1 MNVKQLYIAIIVQ
14 FLALGTAWAQGPN
27 HTGTYYQAADG
38 QCGEAL
44 KTAFFQIINGEYQGV
59 QFQQIDY
66 TNSKTGNDVWHAFY
80 TTDVL
85 DDGVTIRDR
94 YSCIT
99 QFVVGEDQQGNNG
112 TNNQEGGTSEKHVY
126 SREHSMPKSWF
137 GGGTSVGPSTD
148 MFHLYPVDSYMNS
161 VRNNHPFGENNGEK
175 FTSAGGYS
183 KLGVCTYEGY
193 SGTCFE
199 PNDEWKGDFARTYF
213 YMVTCYEESLP
224 TWYTE
229 NADSYEG
236 AKATFDGNTYPG
248 LSTWQLS
255 MLLKW
260 SRQDPVDS
268 IEIKRNEAVC
278 VIQHNRNPFID
289 YPGLE
294 EFIWGDS
301 ILQAFAYGG
310 FEEGGDS
317 IITPLDTIVVEKE
330 DTIYLPAKKYQFRK
344 VLRIIGGKR
353 YIIITDVDGKLR
365 MALTFTEKPFG
376 YLPASNVVADDSD
389 VITLENASSTFT
401 FEATG
406 TEGIYYVK
414 DSSGRYVYQ
423 TSNYNSFNVSENM
436 PAEGVTWT
444 ATATDE
450 GLFTITNVEKNKFI
464 QYNTQYTTY
473 GCYANMQ
480 EKGILPNLYEEVE
493 TLVGDINNDGSVNVA
508 DVTALVNLFNDKS
521 LREGD
526 RFNLHA
532 ADANE
537 DGVVTRSDIQ
547 SLIGIV
553 LGR

>member
-14 FLALGTAWAQGPN
+14 TLMLSTAWAQGPN

-59 QFQQIDY
+59 KFKQISY
-66 TNSKTGNDVWHAFY
+66 AKVWGAFA

-85 DDGVTIRDR
+85 EDSVTIRDR
-94 YSCIT
+94 YSNIT
-99 QFVVGEDQQGNNG
+99 SYQLFDGQASGGSG
-112 TNNQEGGTSEKHVY
+112 TEGGGGY
-126 SREHSMPKSWF
+126 AREHSLPQSWF
-137 GGGTSVGPSTD
+137 KNSTVNGTKIGPGTD
-148 MFHLYPVDSYMNS
+148 LYHLYPVDSKVNGMRSNLPY
-161 VRNNHPFGENNGEK
+161 GENNGESDH
-175 FTSAGGYS
+175 SANNYS
-183 KLGVCTYEGY
+183 KKGVCTFEGY
-193 SGTCFE
+193 DSLCFE

-213 YMVTCYEESLP
+213 YMVTCYENVQPLWASEMLNS
-224 TWYTE
+224 T
-229 NADSYEG
+229 
-236 AKATFDGNTYPG
+236 TYPSFSEWA
-248 LSTWQLS
+248 LRL
-255 MLLKW
+255 LLKW

-317 IITPLDTIVVEKE
+317 IITPPDTIVVEKE

-365 MALTFTEKPFG
+365 MAQPLAGNYG
-376 YLPASNVVADDSD
+376 YIKAEDVSATNDSITLDSD
-389 VITLENASSTFT
+389 KNAFTLFT
-401 FEATG
+401 TTG
-406 TEGIYYVK
+406 GYHIK
-414 DSSGRYVYQ
+414 DSKNRYVYQ
-423 TSNYNSFNVSENM
+423 TLNYDSFNVA
-436 PAEGVTWT
+436 AELPEEGALWT
-444 ATATDE
+444 IETNDVDST
-450 GLFTITNVEKNKFI
+450 FIITNVDKQKYV
-464 QYNTQYTTY
+464 QYSMQYKSY
-473 GCYANMQ
+473 GSYSESQ
-480 EKGILPNLYEEVE
+480 GLLPNLYEEVE

-521 LREGD
+521 LRDGD

>member
-14 FLALGTAWAQGPN
+14 TLMLSTAWAQGPN

-59 QFQQIDY
+59 LFKQIKYGSGTLD
-66 TNSKTGNDVWHAFY
+66 GVWGAFA

-94 YSCIT
+94 YSNIT
-99 QFVVGEDQQGNNG
+99 HYQLGDDQLGKGG
-112 TNNQEGGTSEKHVY
+112 TSAEGGTEERPGKY

-137 GGGTSVGPSTD
+137 KQEGQTGTEVGPGTD
-148 MFHLYPVDSYMNS
+148 MFHLYPVDAYINS
-161 VRNNHPFGENNGEK
+161 SLRNDLPYGENEGETK
-175 FTSAGGYS
+175 HSQNYYS
-183 KLGVCTYEGY
+183 KVGNCTFEGY
-193 SGTCFE
+193 TGKCFE

-213 YMVTCYEESLP
+213 YMVTCYENQQT
-224 TWYTE
+224 TWSSDMLSS
-229 NADSYEG
+229 DSYPAFSEW
-236 AKATFDGNTYPG
+236 A
-248 LSTWQLS
+248 LRL
-255 MLLKW
+255 LLKW

-301 ILQAFAYGG
+301 TLQAFAYGG

-317 IITPLDTIVVEKE
+317 IITPPDTIVVEKE

-344 VLRIIGGKR
+344 VLRVIGGKR

-365 MALTFTEKPFG
+365 MAQPLAGNYG
-376 YLPASNVVADDSD
+376 YIKAEDVSATNDTITLDSD
-389 VITLENASSTFT
+389 KNAFTLFT
-401 FEATG
+401 TTG
-406 TEGIYYVK
+406 GYNIK
-414 DSSGRYVYQ
+414 DSKNRYVYQ
-423 TSNYNSFNVSENM
+423 TLNYDSFNVAPEL
-436 PAEGVTWT
+436 PEEGALWT
-444 ATATDE
+444 IETNDVDST
-450 GLFTITNVEKNKFI
+450 FIITNVDKQKYV
-464 QYNTQYTTY
+464 QYSMQYKSY
-473 GCYANMQ
+473 GSYSEAQ
-480 EKGILPNLYEEVE
+480 GLLPNLYEEVE

>member
-1 MNVKQLYIAIIVQ
+1 MNVKQLYIAILVQ
-14 FLALGTAWAQGPN
+14 TLMLSTAWAQGPN

-59 QFQQIDY
+59 QFQQIKY
-66 TNSKTGNDVWHAFY
+66 GSGTLNGVWGAY
-80 TTDVL
+80 ATTDVL
-85 DDGVTIRDR
+85 DDSVTIRDR
-94 YSCIT
+94 YSNIT
-99 QFVVGEDQQGNNG
+99 HYQLGDDQASSGHTTEGEGGYAREHTIPQSWFKNSTVNG
-112 TNNQEGGTSEKHVY
+112 TK
-126 SREHSMPKSWF
+126 
-137 GGGTSVGPSTD
+137 VGPGTD
-148 MFHLYPVDSYMNS
+148 LYHLYPVDTKVNGMRSNY
-161 VRNNHPFGENNGEK
+161 PYGENEGESWQ
-175 FTSAGGYS
+175 SANGYS
-183 KLGVCTYEGY
+183 KRGVCTFEGY
-193 SGTCFE
+193 DGMCFE
-199 PNDEWKGDFARTYF
+199 PNDEWKGDLARTYF
-213 YMVTCYEESLP
+213 YMVTCYEDVQPLWESEMLNS
-224 TWYTE
+224 T
-229 NADSYEG
+229 
-236 AKATFDGNTYPG
+236 TYPSFSEWA
-248 LSTWQLS
+248 LRL
-255 MLLKW
+255 LLKW

-268 IEIKRNEAVC
+268 IEIRRNEAVC

-301 ILQAFAYGG
+301 TLQAFAYGG

-317 IITPLDTIVVEKE
+317 IITPPDTIVVEKE

-344 VLRIIGGKR
+344 VLRVIGGKR

-365 MALTFTEKPFG
+365 MAQPLASTQDYG
-376 YLPASNVVADDSD
+376 YMNAKDVAAQDD
-389 VITLENASSTFT
+389 VITLDDDKPTFT
-401 FEATG
+401 LLATADG
-406 TEGIYYVK
+406 YRIQ
-414 DSSGRYVYQ
+414 DSSGRYLWQQAEFNTFSVTPDETADATTWSIDAREADGTFAIKNLSTQKIAQYS
-423 TSNYNSFNVSENM
+423 SNYSNYACYKTVS
-436 PAEGVTWT
+436 
-444 ATATDE
+444 
-450 GLFTITNVEKNKFI
+450 GL
-464 QYNTQYTTY
+464 
-473 GCYANMQ
+473 
-480 EKGILPNLYEEVE
+480 LPNLYEEVE

>member
-14 FLALGTAWAQGPN
+14 ILMLSTAWAQGPN

-317 IITPLDTIVVEKE
+317 IVVEKE

-344 VLRIIGGKR
+344 VLRVIGGKR

-365 MALTFTEKPFG
+365 MAQPLASTQDYG
-376 YLPASNVVADDSD
+376 YMNAKDVVAQDD
-389 VITLENASSTFT
+389 VITLDDDKPTFT
-401 FEATG
+401 LLATTDG
-406 TEGIYYVK
+406 YRIQ
-414 DSSGRYVYQ
+414 DSSGRYLWQQAEYNTFSVTPDETADATTWSIDAREADGTFAIKNLSTQKIAQYSPNY
-423 TSNYNSFNVSENM
+423 SNYACYKTVS
-436 PAEGVTWT
+436 
-444 ATATDE
+444 
-450 GLFTITNVEKNKFI
+450 GL
-464 QYNTQYTTY
+464 
-473 GCYANMQ
+473 
-480 EKGILPNLYEEVE
+480 LPNLYEEVE

-521 LREGD
+521 LRDGD

>member
-14 FLALGTAWAQGPN
+14 FLTLSTAWAQGPN

-59 QFQQIDY
+59 QFQQIEY

-301 ILQAFAYGG
+301 TLQAFAYGG

-317 IITPLDTIVVEKE
+317 IITPPDTIVVEKE

-344 VLRIIGGKR
+344 VLRVIGGKR

-365 MALTFTEKPFG
+365 MAQPLASTQNYG
-376 YLPASNVVADDSD
+376 YMNAKDVAAQDD
-389 VITLENASSTFT
+389 VITLDDDKPTFT
-401 FEATG
+401 LLTTTDG
-406 TEGIYYVK
+406 YRIQ
-414 DSSGRYVYQ
+414 DSSGRYLWQQAEYNTFSVTPDETADATTWSIDAREADGTFAIKNLSTQKIAQYSQ
-423 TSNYNSFNVSENM
+423 NYSNYACYKTVS
-436 PAEGVTWT
+436 
-444 ATATDE
+444 
-450 GLFTITNVEKNKFI
+450 GL
-464 QYNTQYTTY
+464 
-473 GCYANMQ
+473 
-480 EKGILPNLYEEVE
+480 LPNLYEEVE

-521 LREGD
+521 LREDD

>member
-137 GGGTSVGPSTD
+137 GGGTNVGPSTD

-224 TWYTE
+224 SWYTE

-317 IITPLDTIVVEKE
+317 IITPPDTIVVEKE

-344 VLRIIGGKR
+344 VLRVIGGKR

-365 MALTFTEKPFG
+365 MAQPLASTQNYG
-376 YLPASNVVADDSD
+376 YMNAKDVVAQDD
-389 VITLENASSTFT
+389 VITLDDDKPTFT
-401 FEATG
+401 LLATADG
-406 TEGIYYVK
+406 YRIQ
-414 DSSGRYVYQ
+414 DSSGRYLWQQAEFNTFSVTPDETADATTWSIDAREADGTFAIKNLSTEKIVQYSPNY
-423 TSNYNSFNVSENM
+423 SNYACYKTVS
-436 PAEGVTWT
+436 
-444 ATATDE
+444 
-450 GLFTITNVEKNKFI
+450 GL
-464 QYNTQYTTY
+464 
-473 GCYANMQ
+473 
-480 EKGILPNLYEEVE
+480 LPNLYEEVE

-521 LREGD
+521 LRDGD

>member
-14 FLALGTAWAQGPN
+14 TLMLSTAWAQGPN

-66 TNSKTGNDVWHAFY
+66 TNNKTGNDVWHAFY

-99 QFVVGEDQQGNNG
+99 AFVVGEDQQGNNG

-224 TWYTE
+224 SWYTE

-317 IITPLDTIVVEKE
+317 IVVEKE

-344 VLRIIGGKR
+344 VLRVIGGKR
-353 YIIITDVDGKLR
+353 YIIITDVEGKLR
-365 MALTFTEKPFG
+365 MAQTLASTQNYGYMNAKDVVAQDDVVTLDDDKPTFTLLATADG
-376 YLPASNVVADDSD
+376 YR
-389 VITLENASSTFT
+389 IQ
-401 FEATG
+401 
-406 TEGIYYVK
+406 
-414 DSSGRYVYQ
+414 DSSGRYLWQQAEFNTFSVTPDETADATTWSIDAREADGTFAIKNLSTQKIAQYSPNY
-423 TSNYNSFNVSENM
+423 SNYACYKTVS
-436 PAEGVTWT
+436 
-444 ATATDE
+444 
-450 GLFTITNVEKNKFI
+450 GL
-464 QYNTQYTTY
+464 
-473 GCYANMQ
+473 
-480 EKGILPNLYEEVE
+480 LPNLYEEVE

-553 LGR
+553 LAQ

>member
-1 MNVKQLYIAIIVQ
+1 MNVKQLYIAILVQ
-14 FLALGTAWAQGPN
+14 ALMLSTAWAQGPN

-59 QFQQIDY
+59 QFKQISY
-66 TNSKTGNDVWHAFY
+66 TKVWGAFA

-85 DDGVTIRDR
+85 EDSVTIRDR
-94 YSCIT
+94 YSNIT
-99 QFVVGEDQQGNNG
+99 SYQLFDGQASGGSG
-112 TNNQEGGTSEKHVY
+112 TEGGGGY
-126 SREHSMPKSWF
+126 AREHSLPQSWF
-137 GGGTSVGPSTD
+137 KNSTVNGTKIGPGTD
-148 MFHLYPVDSYMNS
+148 LYHLYPVDSKVNGMRSNLPY
-161 VRNNHPFGENNGEK
+161 GENNGESDH
-175 FTSAGGYS
+175 SANNYS
-183 KLGVCTYEGY
+183 KKGVCTFEGY
-193 SGTCFE
+193 DSLCFE

-213 YMVTCYEESLP
+213 YMVTCYENVQPLWASEMLNS
-224 TWYTE
+224 T
-229 NADSYEG
+229 
-236 AKATFDGNTYPG
+236 TYPSFSEWA
-248 LSTWQLS
+248 LRL
-255 MLLKW
+255 LLKW

-317 IITPLDTIVVEKE
+317 IITPPDTIVVEKE

-344 VLRIIGGKR
+344 VLRVIGGKR
-353 YIIITDVDGKLR
+353 YIIITDVEGKLR
-365 MALTFTEKPFG
+365 MAQPLAGNYG
-376 YLPASNVVADDSD
+376 YIKAEDVSATNDTITLDSD
-389 VITLENASSTFT
+389 KNAFTLFT
-401 FEATG
+401 TTG
-406 TEGIYYVK
+406 GYHIK
-414 DSSGRYVYQ
+414 DSKNRYVYQ
-423 TSNYNSFNVSENM
+423 TLNYDSFNVAPEL
-436 PAEGVTWT
+436 PEEGALWT
-444 ATATDE
+444 IETNDVDST
-450 GLFTITNVEKNKFI
+450 FIITNVDKQKYV
-464 QYNTQYTTY
+464 QYSLQYKSY
-473 GCYANMQ
+473 GSYSEAQ
-480 EKGILPNLYEEVE
+480 GLLPNLYEEVE
-493 TLVGDINNDGSVNVA
+493 TLVGDINNDGNVNVA

>member
-1 MNVKQLYIAIIVQ
+1 MKQLYIAIIVQ

-59 QFQQIDY
+59 QFQQIKYGSGTLD
-66 TNSKTGNDVWHAFY
+66 GVWGAFA

-94 YSCIT
+94 YSNIT
-99 QFVVGEDQQGNNG
+99 HYQLGDDQGSSNSV
-112 TNNQEGGTSEKHVY
+112 EGAGGY
-126 SREHSMPKSWF
+126 NREHSFPKSWF
-137 GGGTSVGPSTD
+137 GVSTPIPVGPGTD
-148 MFHLYPVDSYMNS
+148 LHHIYPTDVHINTLRSNLPY
-161 VRNNHPFGENNGEK
+161 GENEGESK
-175 FTSAGGYS
+175 HSEGYYS
-183 KLGVCTYEGY
+183 KIGACTFEGY
-193 SGTCFE
+193 TGKCFE

-213 YMVTCYEESLP
+213 YMVTCYEDQQT
-224 TWYTE
+224 TWSSDMLSS
-229 NADSYEG
+229 DSYPAFSEW
-236 AKATFDGNTYPG
+236 A
-248 LSTWQLS
+248 LRL
-255 MLLKW
+255 LLKW

-310 FEEGGDS
+310 FEEGGDT
-317 IITPLDTIVVEKE
+317 IITPPDTIVVEKE

-344 VLRIIGGKR
+344 VLRVIGGKR

-365 MALTFTEKPFG
+365 MAQTFTDKPFG
-376 YLPASNVVADDSD
+376 YLPASNVVADECD

-401 FEATG
+401 FEATD
-406 TEGIYYVK
+406 TEGTYYVK

-436 PAEGVTWT
+436 PTEGVTWT
-444 ATATDE
+444 ATATDD

-521 LREGD
+521 LREED

>member
-14 FLALGTAWAQGPN
+14 TLMLSTAWAQGPN

-59 QFQQIDY
+59 QFQQIKYGSGRLD
-66 TNSKTGNDVWHAFY
+66 GIWGAFA

-94 YSCIT
+94 YSNIT
-99 QFVVGEDQQGNNG
+99 HYQLGDDQQSTGGVN
-112 TNNQEGGTSEKHVY
+112 TQEGGTSDKHVY

-137 GGGTSVGPSTD
+137 GGGTNVGPSTD

-213 YMVTCYEESLP
+213 YMVTCYEGSLP

-317 IITPLDTIVVEKE
+317 IITPPDTIVVEKE

-344 VLRIIGGKR
+344 VLRVIGGKR

-365 MALTFTEKPFG
+365 MAQPLAGNYG
-376 YLPASNVVADDSD
+376 YIKAEDVSATNDSITLDSD
-389 VITLENASSTFT
+389 KNAFTLFT
-401 FEATG
+401 TTG
-406 TEGIYYVK
+406 GYHIK
-414 DSSGRYVYQ
+414 DSKNRYVYQ
-423 TSNYNSFNVSENM
+423 TLNYDSFNVAPEL
-436 PAEGVTWT
+436 PEEGALWT
-444 ATATDE
+444 IETNDVDST
-450 GLFTITNVEKNKFI
+450 FIITNVDKQKYV
-464 QYNTQYTTY
+464 QYSMQYKSY
-473 GCYANMQ
+473 GSYSESQ
-480 EKGILPNLYEEVE
+480 GLLPNLYEEVE

>member
-1 MNVKQLYIAIIVQ
+1 MKQLYIAIIVQ
-14 FLALGTAWAQGPN
+14 TLMLSTAWAQGPN

-59 QFQQIDY
+59 QFQQIKYGSGRLD
-66 TNSKTGNDVWHAFY
+66 GIWGAFA

-94 YSCIT
+94 YSNIT
-99 QFVVGEDQQGNNG
+99 HYQLGDDQASSGHTTEGEGGYAREHTIPQSWFKNSTVNG
-112 TNNQEGGTSEKHVY
+112 TK
-126 SREHSMPKSWF
+126 
-137 GGGTSVGPSTD
+137 VGPGTD
-148 MFHLYPVDSYMNS
+148 LYHLYPVDTKVNGMRSNY
-161 VRNNHPFGENNGEK
+161 PYGENEGESWQ
-175 FTSAGGYS
+175 SANGYS
-183 KLGVCTYEGY
+183 KRGVCTFEGY
-193 SGTCFE
+193 DGMCFE
-199 PNDEWKGDFARTYF
+199 PNDEWKGDLARTYF
-213 YMVTCYEESLP
+213 YMVTCYEDVQPLWESEMLNS
-224 TWYTE
+224 T
-229 NADSYEG
+229 
-236 AKATFDGNTYPG
+236 TYPSFSEWA
-248 LSTWQLS
+248 LRL
-255 MLLKW
+255 LLKW

-317 IITPLDTIVVEKE
+317 IITPPDTIVVEKE

-344 VLRIIGGKR
+344 VLRVIGGKR

-365 MALTFTEKPFG
+365 MAQPLASTQDYG
-376 YLPASNVVADDSD
+376 YMNAKDVAAQDD
-389 VITLENASSTFT
+389 VITLDDDKPTFT
-401 FEATG
+401 LLATADGYRIQDNSRRYLWQQAEYNTFSVTPDETADATTWSIDAREADGSFAIKNLSTQK
-406 TEGIYYVK
+406 IAQYSPNY
-414 DSSGRYVYQ
+414 
-423 TSNYNSFNVSENM
+423 SNYACYKTVS
-436 PAEGVTWT
+436 
-444 ATATDE
+444 
-450 GLFTITNVEKNKFI
+450 GL
-464 QYNTQYTTY
+464 
-473 GCYANMQ
+473 
-480 EKGILPNLYEEVE
+480 LPNLYEEVE

-521 LREGD
+521 LRDGD

>member
-14 FLALGTAWAQGPN
+14 TLMLSTAWAQGPN

-59 QFQQIDY
+59 QFQQIKYGSGRLD
-66 TNSKTGNDVWHAFY
+66 GVWGAFA

-94 YSCIT
+94 YSNIT
-99 QFVVGEDQQGNNG
+99 HYQLGDDQGSSNSV
-112 TNNQEGGTSEKHVY
+112 EGAGGY
-126 SREHSMPKSWF
+126 NREHSFPKSWF
-137 GGGTSVGPSTD
+137 GVSTPIPVGPGTD
-148 MFHLYPVDSYMNS
+148 LHHIYPTDVHINTLRSNLPY
-161 VRNNHPFGENNGEK
+161 GENEGESK
-175 FTSAGGYS
+175 HSEGYYS
-183 KLGVCTYEGY
+183 KIGACTFEGY
-193 SGTCFE
+193 TGKCFE

-213 YMVTCYEESLP
+213 YMVTCYEDQQT
-224 TWYTE
+224 TWSSDMLSS
-229 NADSYEG
+229 DSYPSFSEW
-236 AKATFDGNTYPG
+236 A
-248 LSTWQLS
+248 LRL
-255 MLLKW
+255 LLKW

-301 ILQAFAYGG
+301 TLQAFAYGG
-310 FEEGGDS
+310 FEEGGDT
-317 IITPLDTIVVEKE
+317 IITPPDTIVVEKE

-344 VLRIIGGKR
+344 VLRVIGGKR
-353 YIIITDVDGKLR
+353 YIIITDVEGKLR
-365 MALTFTEKPFG
+365 MAQPLASTQNYG
-376 YLPASNVVADDSD
+376 YMNAKDVVAQDD
-389 VITLENASSTFT
+389 VITLDDDKPTFT
-401 FEATG
+401 LLATADG
-406 TEGIYYVK
+406 YRIQ
-414 DSSGRYVYQ
+414 DSSGRYLWQQAEYNTFSVTPDETADATTWSIDAREADGTFAIKNLSTQKIAQYS
-423 TSNYNSFNVSENM
+423 SNYSNYACYKTVS
-436 PAEGVTWT
+436 
-444 ATATDE
+444 
-450 GLFTITNVEKNKFI
+450 GL
-464 QYNTQYTTY
+464 
-473 GCYANMQ
+473 
-480 EKGILPNLYEEVE
+480 LPNLYEEVE

-521 LREGD
+521 LRDGD

>member
-14 FLALGTAWAQGPN
+14 ALMLSTAWAQGPN

-59 QFQQIDY
+59 QFKQIKYGQGTLD
-66 TNSKTGNDVWHAFY
+66 GVWGAFA

-94 YSCIT
+94 YSNIT
-99 QFVVGEDQQGNNG
+99 HYQLGDDQGSSNSV
-112 TNNQEGGTSEKHVY
+112 EGAGGY
-126 SREHSMPKSWF
+126 NREHSFPKSWF
-137 GGGTSVGPSTD
+137 GVSTPIPVGPGTD
-148 MFHLYPVDSYMNS
+148 LHHIYPTDVHINTLRSNLPY
-161 VRNNHPFGENNGEK
+161 GENEGESK
-175 FTSAGGYS
+175 HSEGYYS
-183 KLGVCTYEGY
+183 KIGACTFEGY
-193 SGTCFE
+193 TGKCFE

-213 YMVTCYEESLP
+213 YMVTCYEDQQT
-224 TWYTE
+224 TWSSDMLSS
-229 NADSYEG
+229 DSYPSFSEW
-236 AKATFDGNTYPG
+236 A
-248 LSTWQLS
+248 LRL
-255 MLLKW
+255 LLKW

-301 ILQAFAYGG
+301 TLQAFAYGG
-310 FEEGGDS
+310 FEEGGDT
-317 IITPLDTIVVEKE
+317 IITPPDTIVVEKE

-344 VLRIIGGKR
+344 VLRVIGGKR

-365 MALTFTEKPFG
+365 MAQPLAGNYG
-376 YLPASNVVADDSD
+376 YIKAEDVSAMNDTITLDSD
-389 VITLENASSTFT
+389 KNAFTLFT
-401 FEATG
+401 TTG
-406 TEGIYYVK
+406 GYHIK
-414 DSSGRYVYQ
+414 DSKNRYVYQ
-423 TSNYNSFNVSENM
+423 TLNYDSFNVA
-436 PAEGVTWT
+436 AELPEEGALWT
-444 ATATDE
+444 IETNDVDST
-450 GLFTITNVEKNKFI
+450 FIITNVDKQKYV
-464 QYNTQYTTY
+464 QYSMQYKSY
-473 GCYANMQ
+473 GSYSGSQ
-480 EKGILPNLYEEVE
+480 GLLPNLYEEVE

-521 LREGD
+521 LRDGD

>member
-14 FLALGTAWAQGPN
+14 TLMLSTAWAQGPN

-59 QFQQIDY
+59 QFQQIKYGSGRLD
-66 TNSKTGNDVWHAFY
+66 GIWGAFA

-94 YSCIT
+94 YSNIT
-99 QFVVGEDQQGNNG
+99 HYQLGDDQQSTGGVN
-112 TNNQEGGTSEKHVY
+112 TQEGGTSDKHVY

-137 GGGTSVGPSTD
+137 GGGTNVGPSTD

-224 TWYTE
+224 SWYTE

-317 IITPLDTIVVEKE
+317 IITPPDTIVVEKE
-330 DTIYLPAKKYQFRK
+330 DTIYLPVKKYQFRK
-344 VLRIIGGKR
+344 VLRVIGGKR

-365 MALTFTEKPFG
+365 MAQPLASTQNYG
-376 YLPASNVVADDSD
+376 YMNAKDVVAQDD
-389 VITLENASSTFT
+389 VITLDDDKPTFT
-401 FEATG
+401 LLATADG
-406 TEGIYYVK
+406 YRIQ
-414 DSSGRYVYQ
+414 DSSGRYLWQQAEFNTFSVTPDETADATTWSIDAREADGTFAIKNLSTQKIAQYSPNY
-423 TSNYNSFNVSENM
+423 SNYACYKTVS
-436 PAEGVTWT
+436 
-444 ATATDE
+444 
-450 GLFTITNVEKNKFI
+450 GL
-464 QYNTQYTTY
+464 
-473 GCYANMQ
+473 
-480 EKGILPNLYEEVE
+480 LPNLYEEVE

-521 LREGD
+521 LRDGD

>member
-14 FLALGTAWAQGPN
+14 FLALGTVWAQGPN

-213 YMVTCYEESLP
+213 YMVTCYEDQQT
-224 TWYTE
+224 TWSSDMLSS
-229 NADSYEG
+229 DSYPAFSEW
-236 AKATFDGNTYPG
+236 A
-248 LSTWQLS
+248 LRL
-255 MLLKW
+255 LLKW

-301 ILQAFAYGG
+301 TLQAFA
-310 FEEGGDS
+310 
-317 IITPLDTIVVEKE
+317 
-330 DTIYLPAKKYQFRK
+330 
-344 VLRIIGGKR
+344 LRR
-353 YIIITDVDGKLR
+353 STSSAR
-365 MALTFTEKPFG
+365 CS
-376 YLPASNVVADDSD
+376 ASLAAS
-389 VITLENASSTFT
+389 VISS
-401 FEATG
+401 
-406 TEGIYYVK
+406 
-414 DSSGRYVYQ
+414 
-423 TSNYNSFNVSENM
+423 
-436 PAEGVTWT
+436 
-444 ATATDE
+444 
-450 GLFTITNVEKNKFI
+450 
-464 QYNTQYTTY
+464 
-473 GCYANMQ
+473 
-480 EKGILPNLYEEVE
+480 
-493 TLVGDINNDGSVNVA
+493 
-508 DVTALVNLFNDKS
+508 
-521 LREGD
+521 
-526 RFNLHA
+526 
-532 ADANE
+532 
-537 DGVVTRSDIQ
+537 
-547 SLIGIV
+547 
-553 LGR
+553 

>member
-1 MNVKQLYIAIIVQ
+1 MKQLYIAIIVQ
-14 FLALGTAWAQGPN
+14 TLMLSTAWAQGPN

-59 QFQQIDY
+59 QFQQIEY

-317 IITPLDTIVVEKE
+317 IITPPDTIVVEKE

-344 VLRIIGGKR
+344 VLRVIGGKR

-365 MALTFTEKPFG
+365 MAQPLAGNYG
-376 YLPASNVVADDSD
+376 YIKAEDVSATNDTITLDSD
-389 VITLENASSTFT
+389 KNAFTLFT
-401 FEATG
+401 TTG
-406 TEGIYYVK
+406 GYHIK
-414 DSSGRYVYQ
+414 DSKNRYVYQ
-423 TSNYNSFNVSENM
+423 TLNYDSFNVA
-436 PAEGVTWT
+436 AELPEEGALWT
-444 ATATDE
+444 IETNDVDST
-450 GLFTITNVEKNKFI
+450 FIITNVDKQKYV
-464 QYNTQYTTY
+464 QYSLQYKSY
-473 GCYANMQ
+473 GSYSGSQ
-480 EKGILPNLYEEVE
+480 GLLPNLYEEVE
-493 TLVGDINNDGSVNVA
+493 TLVGDINNDGNVNVA

-521 LREGD
+521 LRDGD

>member
-59 QFQQIDY
+59 QFKQIKY
-66 TNSKTGNDVWHAFY
+66 ANVWGAY
-80 TTDVL
+80 ATTDVL
-85 DDGVTIRDR
+85 DDSVTIRDR
-94 YSCIT
+94 YSSIT
-99 QFVVGEDQQGNNG
+99 KYIVLEDQQGQG
-112 TNNQEGGTSEKHVY
+112 GSACEGGTEEKPGKY

-137 GGGTSVGPSTD
+137 KQEGEDGTEVGPGTD
-148 MFHLYPVDSYMNS
+148 MFHLYPVDNYINS
-161 VRNNHPFGENNGEK
+161 RRNNYPYGENDGDK
-175 FTSAGGYS
+175 YKSAGDYS
-183 KLGVCTYEGY
+183 KLGTCTFEGY
-193 SGTCFE
+193 TGICFE

-213 YMVTCYEESLP
+213 YMVTCYEDQQT
-224 TWYTE
+224 TWSSDMLSS
-229 NADSYEG
+229 DSYPAFSEW
-236 AKATFDGNTYPG
+236 A
-248 LSTWQLS
+248 LRL
-255 MLLKW
+255 LLKW

-268 IEIKRNEAVC
+268 IEIRRNEAVC

-317 IITPLDTIVVEKE
+317 IITPPDTIVVEKE

-344 VLRIIGGKR
+344 VLRVIGGKR
-353 YIIITDVDGKLR
+353 YIIITDVEGKLR
-365 MALTFTEKPFG
+365 MAQTLASTQNYG
-376 YLPASNVVADDSD
+376 YMNAKDVVAQDD
-389 VITLENASSTFT
+389 VITLDDDKPTFT
-401 FEATG
+401 LWATADG
-406 TEGIYYVK
+406 YRIQ
-414 DSSGRYVYQ
+414 DSSGRYLWQQAEFNTFSVTPDETADATTWSIDAREADGTFVIKNLSTQKIAQYSPNY
-423 TSNYNSFNVSENM
+423 SNYACYKTVS
-436 PAEGVTWT
+436 
-444 ATATDE
+444 
-450 GLFTITNVEKNKFI
+450 GL
-464 QYNTQYTTY
+464 
-473 GCYANMQ
+473 
-480 EKGILPNLYEEVE
+480 LPNLYEEVE

-521 LREGD
+521 LRDGD

>member
-14 FLALGTAWAQGPN
+14 FLALGTVWAQGPN

-213 YMVTCYEESLP
+213 YMVTCYEGSLP

-301 ILQAFAYGG
+301 TLQAFAYGG
-310 FEEGGDS
+310 FEEGG
-317 IITPLDTIVVEKE
+317 DTIVVEKE

-344 VLRIIGGKR
+344 VLRVIGGKR

-365 MALTFTEKPFG
+365 MAQPLAGNYG
-376 YLPASNVVADDSD
+376 YIKAEDVSAMNDSITLDSD
-389 VITLENASSTFT
+389 KNAFTLFT
-401 FEATG
+401 TTG
-406 TEGIYYVK
+406 GYHIK
-414 DSSGRYVYQ
+414 DSKNRYVYQ
-423 TSNYNSFNVSENM
+423 TLNYDSFNVA
-436 PAEGVTWT
+436 AELPEEGALWT
-444 ATATDE
+444 IETNDVDST
-450 GLFTITNVEKNKFI
+450 FIITNVDKQKYV
-464 QYNTQYTTY
+464 QYSLQYKSY
-473 GCYANMQ
+473 GSYSEAQ
-480 EKGILPNLYEEVE
+480 GLVPNLYEEVE

>member
-1 MNVKQLYIAIIVQ
+1 MNVKQLYIAILVQ
-14 FLALGTAWAQGPN
+14 TLMLSTAWAQGPN

-59 QFQQIDY
+59 QFQQIEY

-317 IITPLDTIVVEKE
+317 IITPPDTIVVEKE

-344 VLRIIGGKR
+344 VLRVIGGKR

-365 MALTFTEKPFG
+365 MAQPLAGNYG
-376 YLPASNVVADDSD
+376 YIKAEDVSATNDTITLDSD
-389 VITLENASSTFT
+389 KNAFTLFT
-401 FEATG
+401 TTG
-406 TEGIYYVK
+406 GYHIK
-414 DSSGRYVYQ
+414 DSKNRYVYQ
-423 TSNYNSFNVSENM
+423 TLNYDSFNVA
-436 PAEGVTWT
+436 AELPEEGALWT
-444 ATATDE
+444 IETNDVDST
-450 GLFTITNVEKNKFI
+450 FIITNVDKQKYV
-464 QYNTQYTTY
+464 QYSLQYKSY
-473 GCYANMQ
+473 GSYSGSQ
-480 EKGILPNLYEEVE
+480 GLLPNLYEEVE
-493 TLVGDINNDGSVNVA
+493 TLVGDINNDGNVNVA

-521 LREGD
+521 LRDGD

>member
-14 FLALGTAWAQGPN
+14 TLMLSTAWAQGPN

-66 TNSKTGNDVWHAFY
+66 TNNKTGNDVWHAFY

-99 QFVVGEDQQGNNG
+99 VFVVGEDQQGNNG
-112 TNNQEGGTSEKHVY
+112 TNTQEGGTSEKHVY

-344 VLRIIGGKR
+344 VLRVIGGKR

-365 MALTFTEKPFG
+365 MAQPLASTQNYG
-376 YLPASNVVADDSD
+376 YMNAKDVVAQDD
-389 VITLENASSTFT
+389 VITLDDDKSTFT
-401 FEATG
+401 LLATADSYR
-406 TEGIYYVK
+406 IQ
-414 DSSGRYVYQ
+414 DSSGRYLWQQAEYNTFSVTPDETADATTWSIDAREADGTFAIKNLSTEKIVQYSPNY
-423 TSNYNSFNVSENM
+423 SNYACYKTVS
-436 PAEGVTWT
+436 
-444 ATATDE
+444 
-450 GLFTITNVEKNKFI
+450 GL
-464 QYNTQYTTY
+464 
-473 GCYANMQ
+473 
-480 EKGILPNLYEEVE
+480 LPNLYEEVE
-493 TLVGDINNDGSVNVA
+493 TLVGDINNDGNVNVA

-521 LREGD
+521 LRDGD

>member
-14 FLALGTAWAQGPN
+14 TLMLSTAWAQGPN

-59 QFQQIDY
+59 QFQQIEY

-317 IITPLDTIVVEKE
+317 IITPPDTIVVEKE

-344 VLRIIGGKR
+344 VLRVIGGKR
-353 YIIITDVDGKLR
+353 YIIITDVEGKLR
-365 MALTFTEKPFG
+365 MAQPLASTQNYG
-376 YLPASNVVADDSD
+376 YMNAKDVVAQDD
-389 VITLENASSTFT
+389 VITLDDDKPTFT
-401 FEATG
+401 LLATTDG
-406 TEGIYYVK
+406 YRIQ
-414 DSSGRYVYQ
+414 DSSERYLWQQAEFNTFSVTPDETADATTWSIDAREADGTFAIKNLSTQKIAQYSPNY
-423 TSNYNSFNVSENM
+423 SNYACYKTVS
-436 PAEGVTWT
+436 
-444 ATATDE
+444 
-450 GLFTITNVEKNKFI
+450 GL
-464 QYNTQYTTY
+464 
-473 GCYANMQ
+473 
-480 EKGILPNLYEEVE
+480 LPNLYEEVE
-493 TLVGDINNDGSVNVA
+493 TLVGDINNDGNVNVA

-521 LREGD
+521 LRDGD

>member
-59 QFQQIDY
+59 QFQQIKY
-66 TNSKTGNDVWHAFY
+66 GSGRLNGVWGAY
-80 TTDVL
+80 ATTDVL
-85 DDGVTIRDR
+85 DDSVTIRDR
-94 YSCIT
+94 YSNIT
-99 QFVVGEDQQGNNG
+99 HYQLGDDQASSGHTTEGEGGYAREHTIPQSWFKNSTVNG
-112 TNNQEGGTSEKHVY
+112 TK
-126 SREHSMPKSWF
+126 
-137 GGGTSVGPSTD
+137 VGPGTD
-148 MFHLYPVDSYMNS
+148 LYHLYPVDTKVNGMRSNY
-161 VRNNHPFGENNGEK
+161 PYGENEGESWQ
-175 FTSAGGYS
+175 SANGYS
-183 KLGVCTYEGY
+183 KRGVCTFEGY
-193 SGTCFE
+193 DGMCFE
-199 PNDEWKGDFARTYF
+199 PNDEWKGDLARTYF
-213 YMVTCYEESLP
+213 YMVTCYEDVQPLWESEMLNS
-224 TWYTE
+224 T
-229 NADSYEG
+229 
-236 AKATFDGNTYPG
+236 TYPSFSEWA
-248 LSTWQLS
+248 LRL
-255 MLLKW
+255 LLKW

-317 IITPLDTIVVEKE
+317 IITPPDTIVVEKE

-344 VLRIIGGKR
+344 VLRVIGGKR

-365 MALTFTEKPFG
+365 MAQPLASTQNYG
-376 YLPASNVVADDSD
+376 YMNAKDVVAQDD
-389 VITLENASSTFT
+389 VITLDDDKPTFT
-401 FEATG
+401 LLATADG
-406 TEGIYYVK
+406 YRIQ
-414 DSSGRYVYQ
+414 DSSGRYLWQQAEFNTFSVTPDETADATTWSIDAREADGTFAIKNLSTQKIAQYSPNY
-423 TSNYNSFNVSENM
+423 SNYACYKTVS
-436 PAEGVTWT
+436 
-444 ATATDE
+444 
-450 GLFTITNVEKNKFI
+450 GL
-464 QYNTQYTTY
+464 
-473 GCYANMQ
+473 
-480 EKGILPNLYEEVE
+480 LPNLYEEVE

-521 LREGD
+521 LRDGD